1 MVRDRYDACIPRPL
15 RSYPKEPI
23 ETRLLRW
30 FEKVTK
36 NSEFMRSEEKP
47 ETQLHL
53 PKGFAVDLELRSSA
67 VTIVQE
73 GDTVHLV
80 SPEQERPLATLSVL

>member
-1 MVRDRYDACIPRPL
+1 
-15 RSYPKEPI
+15 
-23 ETRLLRW
+23 
-30 FEKVTK
+30 
-36 NSEFMRSEEKP
+36 MRSEEKP